1 MNDKTIRNEEIF
13 ELYKQ
18 KLFTIKQLAY
28 KYKVSRKHLRAV
40 FTKNNI
46 DIWEDEHKKIR
57 NEYIEKYRQKQMSR
71 EEIRKALKKSRSAVD
86 GMLRSAGLEFWDAN
100 SIFLSPKKNPE
111 EKADFTHTMNFSRT
125 LFFTDSTN
133 EMFALI
139 KDDYFVSKNPN
150 AQEKH
155 RDFIYR

>member
-86 GMLRSAGLEFWDAN
+86 GMLRRAGLEFWDAKFN
-100 SIFLSPKKNPE
+100 LSKPPKKTRSKSKFYSYDE
-111 EKADFTHTMNFSRT
+111 
-125 LFFTDSTN
+125 FFKNTIFYRFN
-133 EMFALI
+133 EWNVRF
-139 KDDYFVSKNPN
+139 N
-150 AQEKH
+150 
-155 RDFIYR
+155 